1 MADFKTKIDNLNSRI
16 SECDERMKKALLQKK
31 EYERQLKE
39 LREQEIVN
47 AVKNN
52 GIDIETLNDD
62 LALIKFLK
70 ENNLSK
76 EDILEMFTSDGG
88 KNESN

>member
-1 MADFKTKIDNLNSRI
+1 MADIKKKLEALKSRI
-16 SECDERMKKALLQKK
+16 SECDEKMKKILLQKK

-39 LREQEIVN
+39 LNEQEIVN

-52 GIDIETLNDD
+52 GIDDISTLNDD
-62 LALIKFLK
+62 LALIKLLR

-76 EDILEMFTSDGG
+76 DDLLELIAPDGV
-88 KNESN
+88 SAHQ